1 MVFYFHKT
9 LSLQY
14 FKYNLYKFTDMKKTF
29 LAILGLTAGM
39 TIYAQNVAVQPTPQQ
54 VKTSTETLTLTGIY
68 QFNGENEANPFAI
81 KELKEVL
88 VGKHS
93 NKDGIRIYVGERGD
107 KAVRKYNKFIPK
119 QAEGYFLRITPKDI
133 VLAGNDERGTFY
145 AVQTLKQLLKEQQ
158 LPTIEITDY
167 PEIAY
172 RGVVEGVYGT
182 PWSHQARLR
191 HLKFYGEHK
200 MNTYIYGP
208 KDDPYHSS
216 PNWRLPYPEQ
226 EAKQI
231 KELVEVAQE
240 NEVNFVWAIHPGKD
254 IQWNQADRDNLLNK
268 FDKMYE
274 LGVRSF
280 AVFFDDISGEGTN
293 PVKQA
298 ELLNYI
304 DENFVKVKKDVT
316 PLIMCPTEYNK
327 SWSNPKGGYLTTLG
341 TKLNPSI
348 HIMWT
353 GDRVISDMYEGNTEK
368 GGMKWINNLI
378 QRPAYVWWNF
388 PVSDYVRD
396 HLLMGPVYGNDKHIA
411 NLMSGF
417 VTNPMEHAESSLI
430 AIYGVASYSWN
441 PDEYDSDKAWKDAM
455 KTVLPSAAEELEIF
469 ATHNSDLGANG
480 HGYRR
485 EESVALKPIAERFL
499 NDYLNKGTY
508 QGEDFLS
515 IINTFH
521 SMIEVADVLMTN
533 TENPALIAE
542 MKPWLIQHK
551 LTGEL
556 GKEVFAMTEAY
567 KNGKQDYF
575 LRKYK
580 HVKALQQQMFDVDQ
594 TYNQNPYQPGV
605 KTAGLVIKPLIDKTF
620 AKVVELYNKRFNTQ
634 LDTKTDYMPHTLT
647 SDVSQLKN
655 LPLRQKTNHILVS
668 PANEVIKWQGKGYMT
683 IELDKAYPILTI
695 NINFDKPEVNVW
707 GVLEIS
713 TDGKRWQKVDYT
725 QVHNNWIYAE
735 TGKVLAKMIRFT
747 NSQEKEQEIY
757 LRQFSITVKK

>member
-1 MVFYFHKT
+1 
-9 LSLQY
+9 
-14 FKYNLYKFTDMKKTF
+14 MKRTF
-29 LAILGLTAGM
+29 LATLCLMTGM
-39 TIYAQNVAVQPTPQQ
+39 TIYGQHIDVQPTPQQ
-54 VKTSTETLTLTGIY
+54 VNASNETLTLTGVY
-68 QFNGENEANPFAI
+68 QIQGEQEANPYALKGLKTLFAG
-81 KELKEVL
+81 EHNT
-88 VGKHS
+88 GKGM
-93 NKDGIRIYVGERGD
+93 KIYIGERGD
-107 KAVRKYNKFIPK
+107 KAIRKYNKFIPK
-119 QAEGYFLRITPKDI
+119 QDEGYFLRISPKEI
-133 VLAGNDERGTFY
+133 VVAGNDEQGTFY
-145 AVQTLKQLLKEQQ
+145 AVQTLKQLLNDNQ
-158 LPTIEITDY
+158 LPITEITDY
-167 PEIAY
+167 PEVRF
-172 RGVVEGVYGT
+172 RGVVEGFYGT

-191 HLKFYGEHK
+191 HLKFYGENK

-231 KELVEVAQE
+231 KELVQVAKE
-240 NEVNFVWAIHPGKD
+240 NAVNFVWAIHPGQD
-254 IQWNQADRDNLLNK
+254 IKWNQEDRDNLLAK
-268 FDKMYE
+268 FEKMYE
-274 LGVRSF
+274 LGVRSY
-280 AVFFDDISGEGTN
+280 AVFFDDISGEGTKAD
-293 PVKQA
+293 KQA

-304 DENFVKVKKDVT
+304 DEQFVKVKKDVT

-327 SWSNPKGGYLTTLG
+327 SWSNVKGGYLTTLG

-353 GDRVISDMYEGNTEK
+353 GDRVIADMYEGDTEK

-396 HLLMGPVYGNDKHIA
+396 HLLMGPVYGNDLHIA

-417 VTNPMEHAESSLI
+417 VTNPMEHAESSLL
-430 AIYGVASYSWN
+430 AIYGVASYAWN
-441 PDEYDSDKAWKDAM
+441 PDQYDSDKAWKDAM
-455 KTVLPSAAEELEIF
+455 KAVLPSAAKELEIF

-485 EESVALKPIAERFL
+485 EESVALKPVAEKFL
-499 NDYLNKGTY
+499 NEYLNKGTY
-508 QGEDFLS
+508 QVEDFLTLLD
-515 IINTFH
+515 TF
-521 SMIEVADVLMTN
+521 MLMQEAADILMTN

-551 LTGEL
+551 LMGEL
-556 GKEVFAMTEAY
+556 GSAVLALTNAY
-567 KNGKQDYF
+567 ELGKQEGF

-620 AKVVELYNKRFNTQ
+620 AKVVDMYNQKYNAT
-634 LDTKTDYMPHTLT
+634 LDAKSDYMPHTLT
-647 SDVSQLKN
+647 SDVNQLKN
-655 LPLRQKTNHILVS
+655 IPLRQKTNRVLVS

-683 IELDKAYPILTI
+683 IELDNIYPLMTI
-695 NINFDKPEVNVW
+695 DIDFGKPEVASW

-713 TDGKRWQKVDYT
+713 TNGKDWQKVDFQQNKNRIRVNGDKT
-725 QVHNNWIYAE
+725 PVKA
-735 TGKVLAKMIRFT
+735 VRFT
-747 NSQEKEQEIY
+747 NSQDKEQEIY
-757 LRQFSITVKK
+757 MRNFTITVEK